1 VQGGSGA
8 APLGLI
14 AGNGIFPRLVA
25 RGAREAGVEVV
36 ACAHVGETDPEI
48 EREVASCTWVRVGEL
63 GKIIRTFK
71 QAGCERAVMAG
82 GIKKA
87 RLFSGFRPDLRGAAF
102 LARMRTLY
110 DDKLLRGVAAEL
122 ESEGIRVIASTEY
135 LPRLVPAPGVLSRR
149 APKAK
154 ERADIAYGLEVAK
167 TIGSFEIGQTVVVK
181 DGLVLAV
188 EAVEGTDA
196 AIRRGG
202 ELGRGGA
209 VVVKVAKPQQDLR
222 FDVPAVGPETIR
234 LMAEVGATVL
244 AVEAGR
250 TIILEREAA
259 LEAAAAAGIAV
270 VAVEPTAAEGAAEAD
285 DAPGGRR

>member
-1 VQGGSGA
+1 VAA

-14 AGNGIFPRLVA
+14 AGNGVFPRLVA

-36 ACAHVGETDPEI
+36 AVAHVGETEPEL
-48 EREVASCTWVRVGEL
+48 EGEVRSCTWIRVGEL
-63 GKIIRTFK
+63 GKMIRTLK

-102 LARMRTLY
+102 LARMRTLH
-110 DDKLLRGVAAEL
+110 DDKLLRGIATEI
-122 ESEGIRVIASTEY
+122 ESDGIRVISSTEY

-149 APKAK
+149 APKAH
-154 ERADIAYGLEVAK
+154 ERADVEFGVRVAK
-167 TIGSFEIGQTVVVK
+167 AVGSFEIGQTVVVK
-181 DGLVLAV
+181 NGLVLAV

-202 ELGRGGA
+202 DLARGGA
-209 VVVKVAKPQQDLR
+209 IVVKVSKPQQDLR

-250 TIILEREAA
+250 TIVLEREQV
-259 LEAAAAAGIAV
+259 LEAAARAGIAV
-270 VAVEPTAAEGAAEAD
+270 VAVEPPADPGA
-285 DAPGGRR
+285 DASAGGKR

>member
-14 AGNGIFPRLVA
+14 AGNGVFPRLVA

-270 VAVEPTAAEGAAEAD
+270 VAVEPTAAEGAADAD